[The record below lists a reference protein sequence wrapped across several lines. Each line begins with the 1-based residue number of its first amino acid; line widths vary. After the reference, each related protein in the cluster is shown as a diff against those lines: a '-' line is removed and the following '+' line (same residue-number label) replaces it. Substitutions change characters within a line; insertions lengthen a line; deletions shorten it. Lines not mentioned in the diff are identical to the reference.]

1 MMKTVRMLLT
11 LLCLVALV
19 YGQPSPDTA
28 TMFALRDSLKSE
40 HLNWSD
46 PNPCV
51 WTGLGCDTGS
61 YRVSRIQI
69 VNRGISGTLTC
80 DIRNLSAL
88 TDFDVMGNNLT
99 GKIPSLAGLKF
110 LERVL
115 VNDNGFTSI
124 DADFFTGLS
133 SLQFLNLDKQSVASL
148 EDPLQLNRRHGYKKT
163 GSQVPYRGNQL
174 TGIVPESL
182 TELTSLSD
190 LAFGNNLLQGPT
202 PSFKSK
208 SINLDMTRLNSFC
221 LDVPGAPGD
230 PHVNDLLSIVEGFG
244 FPVVF
249 AESWKGNYPCNST
262 NKWVGLYDRYFHF
275 GPNVVIVH
283 GDPGIRYHVPPPV
296 SGYLGSSS
304 QNNNVAKILG
314 SVIGS
319 TVLVLLLIEFV
330 IFLCVKEKK
339 AYHKMHPQQHSGD

>member
-99 GKIPSLAGLKF
+99 VKIPSLAGLKF

-115 VNDNGFTSI
+115 VKNNGFTSI

-148 EDPLQLNRRHGYKKT
+148 ADPLQLNRRHGYKKT

-249 AESWKGNYPCNST
+249 AESLKGNYPCNST

-275 GPNVVIVH
+275 GPNVVVVH